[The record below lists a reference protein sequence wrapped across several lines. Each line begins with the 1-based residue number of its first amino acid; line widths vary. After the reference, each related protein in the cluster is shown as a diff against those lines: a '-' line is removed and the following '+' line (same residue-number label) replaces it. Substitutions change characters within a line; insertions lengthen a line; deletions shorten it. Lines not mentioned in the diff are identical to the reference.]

1 MICVNDLGKCNK
13 RRILEPLSVLI
24 SPYAP
29 HIAEE
34 LWSLLGHNE
43 SVTKAKWPEFI
54 ELYTRENNF
63 KYPVSFNGKMRF
75 MLDLPVD
82 MDNKQIEEAVLKNE
96 QSTKWLEGKQ
106 IVKMIIVSKK
116 IVNIV
121 VK

>member
-1 MICVNDLGKCNK
+1 
-13 RRILEPLSVLI
+13 
-24 SPYAP
+24 
-29 HIAEE
+29 
-34 LWSLLGHNE
+34 
-43 SVTKAKWPEFI
+43 
-54 ELYTRENNF
+54 
-63 KYPVSFNGKMRF
+63 